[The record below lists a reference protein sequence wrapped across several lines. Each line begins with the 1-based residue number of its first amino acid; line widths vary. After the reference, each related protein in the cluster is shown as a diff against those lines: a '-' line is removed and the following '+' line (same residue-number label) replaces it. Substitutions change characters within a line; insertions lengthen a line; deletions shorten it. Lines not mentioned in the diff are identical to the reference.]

1 MEYAID
7 YVWRLYTR
15 VPLVR
20 QWMQANVESWSFL
33 ADWLGKYKEPPV
45 QYMTGMG
52 MQGQQIR
59 MNKTRGQDGHLNGER
74 FNNKQNQVNYF
85 YR

>member
-20 QWMQANVESWSFL
+20 QWMIANVETWSFL
-33 ADWLGKYKEPPV
+33 ADWLCQYKEPPV
-45 QYMTGMG
+45 QYIQGMG
-52 MQGQQIR
+52 
-59 MNKTRGQDGHLNGER
+59 
-74 FNNKQNQVNYF
+74 
-85 YR
+85 